1 MKQLNKF
8 LPWVLIAVL
17 LVALLPAA
25 VNRVQNE
32 NENKNVVPAV
42 LYKDFNIVLSRDDTD
57 KYMKDF
63 KDAGVTTV
71 ALMEEDLNSLVLN
84 GVVTNIK
91 YNVLL
96 HKYDEESMII
106 AEELRKFPKV
116 VNDSYVII
124 TKREESKELLAKW
137 IPEKFTQDEYCH
149 IQSGGNDVYC
159 LYDGSPN
166 TWEIVFGYDEKQFEY
181 VKQNGF
187 EIAMIFKIKN
197 YKTDKYL
204 DELDRLIKKYDIK
217 YFNIKDDDRHPD
229 NEQDAMMHIEG
240 VSKLIKDNNM
250 TLVVTEKTDQ
260 LSNQRP
266 IGYNKIFADNFDS
279 VVRAYETYDMQD
291 DSTNYLFRYYQYL
304 NSTIDRN
311 LKFITITLIDAPQKS
326 FPQQAELTVKATKK
340 YIDKIRELGYK
351 TDNIAVD
358 YSDYRG
364 NVLYTSAVSAAILIL
379 MMLLIIRMFIGK
391 DLPKF
396 SIACYIIALLS
407 IAGTYVI
414 PQSLVYLYPTACA
427 ALLPCFAITVMFA
440 FVKNFKDRINTFN
453 LTVSSIAVILA
464 VLCAGALM
472 LGAMLSGIDYY
483 VNNLIFRGIKLSL
496 FFPVVFSI
504 FAYYFIFLRNENKTV
519 LQEIVSVANA
529 KISVYW
535 LVIFGVFAAA
545 GAIYIIRSGNV
556 NEISG
561 LESWMRTTITEI
573 FAARPRTKEFLI
585 GYPCLVLFVY
595 YVKNTNVKVVSFIT
609 GVGSSI
615 LAASVTNTFCHV
627 FTDLTTIYM
636 RVVNGLVIGLLVCA
650 AVSIANLVIVKLCK
664 YLKKYA

>member
-1 MKQLNKF
+1 MKKLNKF
-8 LPWVLIAVL
+8 LPWMLIVVL
-17 LVALLPAA
+17 LCALLPA
-25 VNRVQNE
+25 VTNRIQNE

-42 LYKDFNIVLSRDDTD
+42 LYKDFRMVLSEKDTIE
-57 KYMKDF
+57 YMNDF
-63 KDAGVTTV
+63 KDAGVTTLS
-71 ALMEEDLNSLVLN
+71 LMEEDLNSLVLN

-106 AEELRKFPKV
+106 AEELRKFPDV

-124 TKREESKELLAKW
+124 TKREKSKELLSKW
-137 IPEKFTQDEYCH
+137 IPAKFTQEEYCY

-159 LYDGSPN
+159 IYDGTPN
-166 TWEIVFGYDEKQFEY
+166 TWEIVFGYDERQFEY
-181 VKQNGF
+181 AKENGF
-187 EIAMIFKIKN
+187 NIAMIFKVKN

-204 DELDRLIKKYDIK
+204 EEMDRLIKKYNIK
-217 YFNIKDDDRHPD
+217 YLNIKDDDRHPE

-266 IGYNKIFADNFDS
+266 IGYNKIFADNYDN
-279 VVRAYETYDMQD
+279 VVRAYETYDMQED
-291 DSTNYLFRYYQYL
+291 TTNYMFRYHQYL

-311 LKFITITLIDAPQKS
+311 LKFITITLIDAPKKS
-326 FPQQAELTVKATKK
+326 FPEQAELTVKATKT
-340 YIDKIRELGYK
+340 YIDKIKELGYK
-351 TDNIAVD
+351 IGDINVD

-364 NVLYTSAVSAAILIL
+364 NVIYTSAVSAAILVL
-379 MMLLIIRMFIGK
+379 MLLLIIRMFTGK
-391 DLPKF
+391 DLVKF
-396 SIACYIIALLS
+396 SILCYAVACLVAI
-407 IAGTYVI
+407 GTYVL
-414 PQSLVYLYPTACA
+414 PQSLVYLYPTVTA

-440 FVKNFKDRINTFN
+440 FVKSVKDKINTFN
-453 LTVSSIAVILA
+453 LTISSIAVILMC
-464 VLCAGALM
+464 LCAGALM
-472 LGAMLSGIDYY
+472 LGAMLSGVDYY

-496 FFPVVFSI
+496 FFPVLFSI
-504 FAYYFIFLRNENKTV
+504 FAYYFIFLKNEKKTV
-519 LQEIVSVANA
+519 LQEIITVANA

-535 LVIFGVFAAA
+535 LVIFGIFAIAA
-545 GAIYIIRSGNV
+545 VIYIIRSGNV
-556 NEISG
+556 NEISS

-585 GYPCLVLFVY
+585 GYPCLALFVY
-595 YVKNTNVKVVSFIT
+595 YIKNTNVNVVSFIT

-636 RVVNGLVIGLLVCA
+636 RVVNGLLMGLLVCVV
-650 AVSIANLVIVKLCK
+650 VSILNLLIVKFCK

>member
-8 LPWVLIAVL
+8 LPWILIVVL
-17 LVALLPAA
+17 LCALVPSAIT
-25 VNRVQNE
+25 RVQNE
-32 NENKNVVPAV
+32 NENNNVVPAV
-42 LYKDFNIVLSRDDTD
+42 LYKDFNIVLSDEDTS
-57 KYMKDF
+57 KYLNEF
-63 KDAGVTTV
+63 KEAGVTTL

-96 HKYDEESMII
+96 HKYDDESMII

-124 TKREESKELLAKW
+124 TKREESKKLLSKW
-137 IPEKFTQDEYCH
+137 IPDKFTDDEYCH
-149 IQSGGNDVYC
+149 IQSGENDVYC

-166 TWEIVFGYDEKQFEY
+166 TWEIVFGYDESQFEY
-181 VKQNGF
+181 AKENGF
-187 EIAMIFKIKN
+187 DIAMIFKIKN

-204 DELDRLIKKYDIK
+204 ENMERLIKKYNIK
-217 YFNIKDDDRHPD
+217 YLNIKDDDRHPE

-240 VSKLIKDNNM
+240 ISKLIKDNNM

-266 IGYNKIFADNFDS
+266 IGYNKIFADNSDN

-291 DSTNYLFRYYQYL
+291 DSTNYMFRYHQYL

-311 LKFITITLIDAPQKS
+311 LKFITITLIDAPRKS
-326 FPQQAELTVKATKK
+326 FPEQAELTVKATKT
-340 YIDKIRELGYK
+340 YIDKIKELGYK
-351 TDNIAVD
+351 IQDINVD
-358 YSDYRG
+358 YSDYKG
-364 NVLYTSAVSAAILIL
+364 NITYTSAISAAVLVL
-379 MMLLIIRMFIGK
+379 MMLLIIRTFAGK
-391 DLPKF
+391 VLDKF
-396 SIACYIIALLS
+396 SILCYVVAILAVI
-407 IAGTYVI
+407 GTYVL

-440 FVKNFKDRINTFN
+440 FVKKFKDKINTFN
-453 LTVSSIAVILA
+453 LTISSIAVILSC
-464 VLCAGALM
+464 LCAGALM
-472 LGAMLSGIDYY
+472 LGTMLSGIDYY

-504 FAYYFIFLRNENKTV
+504 FAYYFIFLKNGKKTV
-519 LQEIVSVANA
+519 LQEIVAVANA

-535 LVIFGVFAAA
+535 LVIFGVFALA
-545 GAIYIIRSGNV
+545 GAVYIIRSGNV
-556 NEISG
+556 NEISS
-561 LESWMRTTITEI
+561 LESWMRSTITEI

-595 YVKNTNVKVVSFIT
+595 YIKNTNVKVVSFIA

-636 RVVNGLVIGLLVCA
+636 RVINGLAIGLIVCA
-650 AVSIANLVIVKLCK
+650 AVYVANIIIVKICK
-664 YLKKYA
+664 DLKKYA